1 MHTNT
6 LLHSHVLHNGGSK
19 NIQQNH
25 VQTAYVHTYICM
37 QYVYVATEEKMPA
50 KKPVQQYHD
59 LWKSI
64 IYGLE

>member
-50 KKPVQQYHD
+50 KNQYN
-59 LWKSI
+59 SI
-64 IYGLE
+64 MTYERVSFTA